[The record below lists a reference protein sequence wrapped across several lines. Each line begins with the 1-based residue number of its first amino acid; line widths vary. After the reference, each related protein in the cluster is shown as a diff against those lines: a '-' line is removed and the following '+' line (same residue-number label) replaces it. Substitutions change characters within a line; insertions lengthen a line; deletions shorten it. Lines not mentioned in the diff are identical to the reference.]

1 MRQGGVFRVEPK
13 RDLFV
18 CHTYYQVFVSC
29 IRAMRLPLP
38 PDLVLGS
45 GVMPGAGALKG
56 RLEQSGIFG
65 QVLLFDEQKSGSPL
79 YKNPLAVLF
88 LQHPMHRRHVERRK
102 GLRIRWRQYG
112 HVYFYND
119 WTDLARYAQDCRARY
134 ILCED
139 TFASNAQQNIYWWDW
154 QTAQP
159 FYRLR
164 RALRYG
170 YLYWG
175 GYKYVVGIE
184 TEDISKTGPWGH
196 HLIEDSKAAL
206 FASVTGPE
214 KRRLAG
220 VFITSP
226 LPAGAKNPLLLLTR
240 PFVADG
246 MFADYDAQMAFY
258 RRLLEKYGAGYT
270 VFIKPHPRDLG
281 DYAAAFPTA
290 TVLDKNM
297 PSEAMN
303 LVMPFR
309 FARALTV
316 ASQSLSTLT
325 CADEKLM
332 LTLEESLGAEAR
344 DAFRQRMIEGQG

>member
-1 MRQGGVFRVEPK
+1 MAQK

-38 PDLVLGS
+38 PDLVLGA
-45 GVMPGAGALKG
+45 GVLPGAEALKE
-56 RLEQSGIFG
+56 RLVQSGLFG
-65 QVLLFDEQKSGSPL
+65 TVQLYDEQKSGAPL
-79 YKNPLAVLF
+79 YQNPLAVLL
-88 LQHPMHRRHVERRK
+88 LQHPMHRWHIEHRK
-102 GLRIRWRQYG
+102 GMRVRWRQYG
-112 HVYFYND
+112 RVYFYND
-119 WTDLARYAQDCRARY
+119 WTDLGRYAQDCHARY

-139 TFASNAQQNIYWWDW
+139 TFANNAQQTICWWDW

-159 FYRLR
+159 HYKLR
-164 RALRYG
+164 RALGYG

-175 GYKYVVGIE
+175 GYKHVVGIE
-184 TEDISKTGPWGH
+184 TEEIARTGPWGH

-214 KRRLAG
+214 KQRLAG
-220 VFITSP
+220 VFITAP
-226 LPAGAKNPLLLLTR
+226 LPEQAPNPLLLLTR
-240 PFVADG
+240 PFVEDG
-246 MFADYDAQMAFY
+246 MFADYDAQMAFF
-258 RRLLEKYGAGYT
+258 RQLLARYGAGYT
-270 VFIKPHPRDLG
+270 IFIKPHPRDKG
-281 DYAAAFPTA
+281 DYAAAFPEA

-316 ASQSLSTLT
+316 ASQSLKTLT

-332 LTLEESLGAEAR
+332 LTLEESLGTEAR